1 MMMNCQLVKTLRKTM
16 CGGSILVFFFCY
28 PVAFDAFGMLFA
40 HCFADHPPDMHVHIM
55 IEMM

>member
-1 MMMNCQLVKTLRKTM
+1 M
-16 CGGSILVFFFCY
+16 CGGDSCLLFCY

-40 HCFADHPPDMHVHIM
+40 HSFADHPPDMHMHIM